1 MYRYNV
7 IAIGEDRATLG
18 SEPSASIAAYS
29 RGRYLS
35 WYRPLIAHICCC
47 PQCGKSVFFT
57 ALAHKPTLEFTNFFG
72 VEPNKK
78 NDCFLEEAIMDG
90 PGEYVCDETE
100 GITRFFDLTK
110 VKMIETSRI
119 PIDHFIL
126 DCGYMAYRDK

>member
-72 VEPNKK
+72 VEPKNKK
-78 NDCFLEEAIMDG
+78 LKDCSTNTPGTSWHEE
-90 PGEYVCDETE
+90 DEGCHGKRDQDTE
-100 GITRFFDLTK
+100 GGG
-110 VKMIETSRI
+110 
-119 PIDHFIL
+119 IL
-126 DCGYMAYRDK
+126 RG

>member
-72 VEPNKK
+72 VEPLLLSRPNLQF
-78 NDCFLEEAIMDG
+78 CRSLISTATLHRFIDG
-90 PGEYVCDETE
+90 
-100 GITRFFDLTK
+100 
-110 VKMIETSRI
+110 
-119 PIDHFIL
+119 
-126 DCGYMAYRDK
+126 

>member
-72 VEPNKK
+72 VEPKNKPK
-78 NDCFLEEAIMDG
+78 QTQSTAPSRSVKLPRTPFS
-90 PGEYVCDETE
+90 PGL
-100 GITRFFDLTK
+100 F
-110 VKMIETSRI
+110 
-119 PIDHFIL
+119 
-126 DCGYMAYRDK
+126 

>member
-18 SEPSASIAAYS
+18 GEPSASIAAYS
-29 RGRYLS
+29 SGRYLS

-72 VEPNKK
+72 VEPEKQK
-78 NDCFLEEAIMDG
+78 NLERSS
-90 PGEYVCDETE
+90 T
-100 GITRFFDLTK
+100 ITDYSW
-110 VKMIETSRI
+110 EQATSF
-119 PIDHFIL
+119 HT
-126 DCGYMAYRDK
+126 